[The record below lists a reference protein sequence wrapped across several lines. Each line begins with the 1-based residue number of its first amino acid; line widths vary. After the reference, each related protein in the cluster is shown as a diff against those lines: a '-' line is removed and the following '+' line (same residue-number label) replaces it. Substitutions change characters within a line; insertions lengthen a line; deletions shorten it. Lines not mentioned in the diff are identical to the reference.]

1 MSQSSIGNS
10 WCNLHPRVKDTLGV
24 LLFCLVLGGMLWRMS
39 HKVLIPN
46 QPKLSEA
53 RGTEGMGDYRDAVY
67 YPIRAVLD
75 GVNPYDCETKLLRVD
90 GQPRYLQDPRYP
102 VLNIFPLFSPLIL
115 LLFSPFGLIADFR
128 LSMWCYGTFNVV
140 LLLVFAYALWRA
152 VGKVPSVGG
161 VAALA
166 AVILIT
172 QPGRANFIAGQVALP
187 LTLAL
192 FGALQ
197 WARSKPWLSGFML
210 TLASFKPTFGVPLG
224 LLMLCRKDFRAAGLG
239 ALLSG
244 LIAAAG
250 LLFIFSRSGDLENIV
265 PILQQNQRELEAHPG
280 VNPATSTARIDGL
293 AATDRWLGKNSSS
306 LLRIAVPLLVLS
318 LAGATVWKRA
328 GELPGEGVIG
338 PTGLIVIL
346 AALLSI
352 YHLFYDA
359 LPLWIP
365 ILSLL
370 VAPQEVWRGFSVL
383 SQRLLLALLIVPVL
397 NVFCTLSFK
406 GALDRFIASDF
417 PAAAGMFWAFGCTAS
432 GISLMA
438 AFLLAVSLELSRKRE
453 PASLNS
459 HAGFTSDSDVVIKSR
474 HSPLLV

>member
-1 MSQSSIGNS
+1 MSFTAIVNC
-10 WCNLHPRVKDTLGV
+10 WRDVHPRVKDALGV
-24 LLFCLVLGGMLWRMS
+24 LLFCLVLGVMLWRMS
-39 HKVLIPN
+39 HKVLIPGE
-46 QPKLSEA
+46 PKLSEA

-75 GVNPYDCETKLLRVD
+75 GVNPYDCETKLPRSD
-90 GQPRYLQDPRYP
+90 GQPQYLQDPRYP

-115 LLFSPFGLIADFR
+115 LLFSPFGLIEDFT
-128 LSMWCYGTFNVV
+128 LSMWFYGTFNVV
-140 LLLVFAYALWRA
+140 LLLVYAYVLWRA
-152 VGKVPSVGG
+152 VGKQPTVGG
-161 VAALA
+161 VTALA

-187 LTLAL
+187 LTLAI
-192 FGALQ
+192 FAALH
-197 WARSKPWLSGFML
+197 WARNKPWLAGIAL

-239 ALLSG
+239 ALLSS

-250 LLFIFSRSGDLENIV
+250 LLIIFSRSGDLANIV
-265 PILQQNQRELEAHPG
+265 PILKQNQHELDAHPG

-293 AATDRWLGKNSSS
+293 AATDRWLGNSNGT

-318 LAGATVWKRA
+318 LAGLAVWKRTS
-328 GELPGEGVIG
+328 ERPDEGAIG
-338 PTGLIVIL
+338 PAGLIIIL

-370 VAPQEVWRGFSVL
+370 AAPREIWRGYSVL
-383 SQRLLLALLIVPVL
+383 VQRMLLALLAVPIL
-397 NVFCTLSFK
+397 NVLCTLSFK
-406 GALDRFIASDF
+406 AALDRLVAPDLPSIANLV
-417 PAAAGMFWAFGCTAS
+417 WAIGCTAN
-432 GISLMA
+432 GLSLSA
-438 AFLLAVSLELSRKRE
+438 AFLVAV
-453 PASLNS
+453 
-459 HAGFTSDSDVVIKSR
+459 
-474 HSPLLV
+474 

>member
-1 MSQSSIGNS
+1 MNQFASIEV
-10 WCNLHPRVKDTLGV
+10 WRNLHPRVKDTLGV

-39 HKVLIPN
+39 HKVLIPGE
-46 QPKLSEA
+46 PKLSEA

-67 YPIRAVLD
+67 YPIRAVRD
-75 GVNPYDCETKLLRVD
+75 GVNPYDCETKLPRPD
-90 GQPRYLQDPRYP
+90 GQPRYLQDSHYP

-115 LLFSPFGLIADFR
+115 LLFLPFGLIGDFQ

-140 LLLVFAYALWRA
+140 LLLAYAYALWRA
-152 VGKVPSVGG
+152 VGKMPSVGG
-161 VAALA
+161 VATLA

-187 LTLAL
+187 LTLPL

-197 WARSKPWLSGFML
+197 WARSKPWLSGLML

-239 ALLSG
+239 ALLSST
-244 LIAAAG
+244 IAAAG
-250 LLFIFSRSGDLENIV
+250 LFFIFSRSGDLAKII
-265 PILQQNQRELEAHPG
+265 PILKQNQHELGAHPG
-280 VNPATSTARIDGL
+280 VNPTTSTARIDGL
-293 AATDRWLGKNSSS
+293 AATDRWFGKTSGTT
-306 LLRIAVPLLVLS
+306 LRIAVPLVVLS
-318 LAGATVWKRA
+318 LAGVAVWKRA
-328 GELPGEGVIG
+328 NDFPREGAIG
-338 PTGLIVIL
+338 PGGLIVIL

-370 VAPQEVWRGFSVL
+370 VAPWEIWRGYSVV
-383 SQRLLLALLIVPVL
+383 SQRLLLALLAVPIL

-406 GALDRFIASDF
+406 EAIDHFVASDF
-417 PAAAGMFWAFGCTAS
+417 PAAAGMLWALGCTAS
-432 GISLMA
+432 GISLIA
-438 AFLLAVSLELSRKRE
+438 AFLLAVSLELSRKPE
-453 PASLNS
+453 PAAVDT
-459 HAGFTSDSDVVIKSR
+459 HATFTPDSNIALKI
-474 HSPLLV
+474 

>member
-1 MSQSSIGNS
+1 MSQFAIGNF
-10 WCNLHPRVKDTLGV
+10 WRDVHPRVKDMLGV

-39 HKVLIPN
+39 HKVLIPGE
-46 QPKLSEA
+46 PKLSEA

-67 YPIRAVLD
+67 YPIRAALD
-75 GVNPYDCETKLLRVD
+75 GVNPYDCETKLPRPD
-90 GQPRYLQDPRYP
+90 GQPRYLQDSRYP

-115 LLFSPFGLIADFR
+115 LLFSPFGLIGDFQ

-140 LLLVFAYALWRA
+140 LLLVFASALWRA

-166 AVILIT
+166 ALILIT

-192 FGALQ
+192 FEALQ
-197 WARSKPWLSGFML
+197 WARSKPWLSGLML

-239 ALLSG
+239 ALLAS

-250 LLFIFSRSGDLENIV
+250 LFFVFSRSGDLANII
-265 PILQQNQRELEAHPG
+265 PILKQNQHDLEAHPG
-280 VNPATSTARIDGL
+280 VNPGTSTARIDGL
-293 AATDRWLGKNSSS
+293 AATDRWFGKSGGTT
-306 LLRIAVPLLVLS
+306 LRIAVPLVVLS
-318 LAGATVWKRA
+318 LAGVAVWKRSNDF
-328 GELPGEGVIG
+328 PGEGATG
-338 PTGLIVIL
+338 PSGLIVIL

-365 ILSLL
+365 VLSLL
-370 VAPQEVWRGFSVL
+370 LAPREIWRGYSVH
-383 SQRLLLALLIVPVL
+383 SQRLLLAFLAVPIF

-406 GALDRFIASDF
+406 GALDRFLASDF
-417 PAAAGMFWAFGCTAS
+417 PAAAGMLWAFGCTAS
-432 GISLMA
+432 GISLIA
-438 AFLLAVSLELSRKRE
+438 AFLLAVSQELSRKRE
-453 PASLNS
+453 PAEPASFDTHAVSRQIQIS
-459 HAGFTSDSDVVIKSR
+459 H
-474 HSPLLV
+474 